1 MLRICTILTY
11 LLAAVFIASCES
23 RFIEPDPAES
33 GFVYYPLGVN
43 SYWIYDVSS
52 IRHTLIDGIDTNRF
66 QVKEVIKDTFSDIA
80 GNLNYRLEL
89 YTKAGDQ
96 SEWPSMPDSAWTIRH
111 SNSQLIRTES
121 NIPYVVVLSRV
132 ENLKSWNRNAWN
144 TLEPQLNYIVD
155 LNNPLE
161 INGIRFDNTVKVVQ
175 SGYMDE
181 GGFVEVDSNR
191 IFYKH
196 NFERFASGIGMVDQV
211 KINIKYAQEDGMPVY
226 PPQVDAG
233 STEYYKILI
242 DYGKE

>member
-1 MLRICTILTY
+1 MLRICTILRC

-23 RFIEPDPAES
+23 RFIEPDPVES
-33 GFVYYPLGVN
+33 GFVYYPLEVN

-52 IRHTLIDGIDTNRF
+52 IRHTLIDGIDTSRF

-89 YTKAGDQ
+89 YTRASDQ
-96 SEWPSMPDSAWTIRH
+96 SVWPSMPDSVWTIRQN
-111 SNSQLIRTES
+111 NSQLVRTES
-121 NIPYVVVLSRV
+121 NIPYVVILSRV
-132 ENLKSWNRNAWN
+132 ESMKSWNRNAWN
-144 TLEPQLNYIVD
+144 SLEPQINYIVG
-155 LNNPLE
+155 LGKSLE
-161 INGIRFDNTVKVVQ
+161 INGRQFDNTVKVVQ

-196 NFERFASGIGMVDQV
+196 SFDRFASDIGMVDQV
-211 KINIKYAQEDGMPVY
+211 KIDIKYAQKDGMPVY